1 MYKIDYLFNSLLSM
15 SNNLLRER
23 LKARRKELNANKTN
37 IEDTTELEVIRT
49 IDSGDD
55 EDDTDRLQN
64 VLAQQR
70 AENLRRFEETDL
82 REKQVF
88 IFVVVKTLNKALF

>member
-1 MYKIDYLFNSLLSM
+1 M

-55 EDDTDRLQN
+55 DDDTDRLRN

-82 REKQVF
+82 RETQVF
-88 IFVVVKTLNKALF
+88 IFVL

>member
-1 MYKIDYLFNSLLSM
+1 MYNVDDLFYSLLNM

-37 IEDTTELEVIRT
+37 VEDTTELEVIRT
-49 IDSGDD
+49 IDSGDED
-55 EDDTDRLQN
+55 DDDTDRLRN

-82 REKQVF
+82 RETQVF
-88 IFVVVKTLNKALF
+88 LHL

>member
-1 MYKIDYLFNSLLSM
+1 M

-37 IEDTTELEVIRT
+37 IGSEDTTELEVIRT
-49 IDSGDD
+49 INSGEDD
-55 EDDTDRLQN
+55 DDDTDRLRN

-82 REKQVF
+82 RETQVF
-88 IFVVVKTLNKALF
+88 TYFCY

>member
-1 MYKIDYLFNSLLSM
+1 MYKVDYLFNSLLSM

-55 EDDTDRLQN
+55 DDDTDKLRN

-82 REKQVF
+82 RETQVF
-88 IFVVVKTLNKALF
+88 IF

>member
-1 MYKIDYLFNSLLSM
+1 MYNVDDLFYSLLNM

-37 IEDTTELEVIRT
+37 VEDTTELEVIRT
-49 IDSGDD
+49 IDSGDED
-55 EDDTDRLQN
+55 DDDTDRLRN

-82 REKQVF
+82 RETQVF
-88 IFVVVKTLNKALF
+88 CICKILYKRLV

>member
-1 MYKIDYLFNSLLSM
+1 MYKVDYLFHSLLSM

-55 EDDTDRLQN
+55 DDDTDRLRN

-82 REKQVF
+82 RETQVF
-88 IFVVVKTLNKALF
+88 IF

>member
-1 MYKIDYLFNSLLSM
+1 MYKVDYLFNSLLSM

-55 EDDTDRLQN
+55 DDDTDRLRN

-82 REKQVF
+82 RETQVF
-88 IFVVVKTLNKALF
+88 IF

>member
-1 MYKIDYLFNSLLSM
+1 MYKVDNLFNSLLSM

-82 REKQVF
+82 RETQVF
-88 IFVVVKTLNKALF
+88 IFYLRKL